1 MVVMFADL
9 AGYTALTDV
18 HGDVEAV
25 AAVESFHQVV
35 ARVATDHGL
44 HLVKGIGDAFLLTGE
59 DSDSAMAAAWE
70 IVEDMAVLD
79 RAPAVRIGIHEGP
92 TTVRGG
98 DVFGH
103 TVNIAARVASEAHAG
118 QVLVTPQVLEQ
129 AKRPSRTEPFSVGTK
144 TFRNVSTPIELFDI
158 CHDRS
163 SDKFIDPICQML
175 VSPEAAAATLKH
187 EGDTLYFCSVEC
199 LKRFV
204 TTNGT
209 GTNA

>member
-18 HGDVEAV
+18 HGDAEAV

-35 ARVATDHGL
+35 SRVATDRGL
-44 HLVKGIGDAFLLTGE
+44 YVVKGIEDAFLLTGE
-59 DSDSAMAAAWE
+59 EADAAMAAARE
-70 IVEDMAVLD
+70 IVEDMAAID

-98 DVFGH
+98 DVFGQ

-118 QVLVTPQVLEQ
+118 QVLVTPQVLEV
-129 AKRPSRTEPFSVGTK
+129 ATASSTEPLSIGTR

-163 SDKFIDPICQML
+163 TDKFIDPICQML
-175 VSPEAAAATLKH
+175 VSPESAAATLRHK
-187 EGDTLYFCSVEC
+187 GDRLYFCSVKC

-204 TTNGT
+204 GVNGHDT
-209 GTNA
+209 PQ